1 MSATGDDKVLIIPC
15 SGIGKAFGSVGREAM
30 YMVAE
35 ELRPEETETLCLS
48 LLTLGD
54 EEAKDRVRNQAV
66 ITIDGCGQAC
76 SELNVKGVGGRIEA
90 NFRVIDTY
98 REHRELKVKS
108 VLHLGEAGRKLARI
122 LAGQVA
128 SQVDAIKMKED
139 MLRG

>member
-1 MSATGDDKVLIIPC
+1 MSATDDDKVLIIPC

-54 EEAKDRVRNQAV
+54 EEAKDRVRNHPV

-76 SELNVKGVGGRIEA
+76 SELNVKGVGGRSEA

-122 LAGQVA
+122 LAEQVA
-128 SQVDAIKMKED
+128 SQVDAIKRKED